1 MSSEP
6 SLAAVAPAQHWRS
19 YGPLDLHPILLHA
32 MEAFNEHG
40 YHGTSVR
47 DIATRVGV
55 TVPAL
60 YYHYEN
66 KQALLTTLL
75 ETSMKDVLDRCR
87 AAAAEAGDDP
97 LPRFC
102 GMVESIVLYMA
113 NRKGMAFL
121 DTEIRSLEPENR
133 ARYVAL
139 RDYLQHMLLDTVRAG
154 IREGAFTTPIP
165 ADAVRAILIMCQGVA
180 NWYHVDGPL
189 TAEEVAERHVLLSL
203 GTVGCAGSPFGDSES
218 ESDTGGGDGEGEGGG
233 GADADGDGR
242 IGRVDR
248 IGRTGRA
255 GRSGRTRQPQAV
267 RRTPRAE
274 R

>member
-1 MSSEP
+1 MSTEP
-6 SLAAVAPAQHWRS
+6 STEPSEDTAAPAHHWRS
-19 YGPLDLHPILLHA
+19 YGPLDLHPILWHA
-32 MEAFNEHG
+32 MTAFNEHG

-47 DIATRVGV
+47 DIAGRVGV

-66 KQALLTTLL
+66 KQALLATLL

-113 NRKGMAFL
+113 NRKGLAFL

-139 RDYLQHMLLDTVRAG
+139 RDYLEHMLLDTVEKG
-154 IREGAFTTPIP
+154 IARGTFTTPIP
-165 ADAVRAILIMCQGVA
+165 ADAVRAVLIMCQGVA
-180 NWYHVDGPL
+180 NWYRTDGPL

-203 GTVGCAGSPFGDSES
+203 GTVGFPGPTGD
-218 ESDTGGGDGEGEGGG
+218 
-233 GADADGDGR
+233 
-242 IGRVDR
+242 
-248 IGRTGRA
+248 RA
-255 GRSGRTRQPQAV
+255 GAALPVSR
-267 RRTPRAE
+267 RRTQKPRAA